1 MKGKFKR
8 QFDSV
13 RMRTLKIVV
22 WFTMIDTLSPQKTFG
37 RVYSYD
43 INRTWCTLFIIY
55 KIFFFVFSL
64 FALYKIAIFFFLLI
78 FVLFWVV
85 SFFAIVVVVF
95 LYHFRISCWS
105 QRFCPHINYSIPHLS
120 SFTQFGE
127 KLQFQRIFIN
137 KIGAIFMRFL
147 VDINLYILYYKRS
160 KHRIAQLSRHLA
172 AVDKAPDSWIPK
184 ASTEHFSLCH
194 FWNQRIILEFPAGK
208 PSYWINEMAAFI

>member
-1 MKGKFKR
+1 MSFLYLPYIK
-8 QFDSV
+8 
-13 RMRTLKIVV
+13 L
-22 WFTMIDTLSPQKTFG
+22 
-37 RVYSYD
+37 
-43 INRTWCTLFIIY
+43 LF
-55 KIFFFVFSL
+55 FSSFSL
-64 FALYKIAIFFFLLI
+64 SFCFE
-78 FVLFWVV
+78 LFR
-85 SFFAIVVVVF
+85 FFAIVVVVF

-147 VDINLYILYYKRS
+147 VDMNLYILYYKRS

-172 AVDKAPDSWIPK
+172 AVGKAPDSWIPK